1 MDEKIRFLEER
12 KLARTIDK
20 EREEAAENEALP
32 EKTMDKKAGKESL
45 KNATNPIGRA
55 FLRFVHT
62 KHKFNIED
70 L

>member
-12 KLARTIDK
+12 KLARTIK
-20 EREEAAENEALP
+20 AEQERETEHSTKQKELFQ
-32 EKTMDKKAGKESL
+32 KT
-45 KNATNPIGRA
+45 ATNPIGRA
-55 FLRFVHT
+55 FLKFVHT

>member
-12 KLARTIDK
+12 KLARTIEK
-20 EREEAAENEALP
+20 EKEAAEGRA
-32 EKTMDKKAGKESL
+32 KESVPFS
-45 KNATNPIGRA
+45 KNATNPVTKA